1 MPVFDVIFCECYPL
15 LAKTVKSI
23 NEYIKNKGLQAG
35 DQMPR
40 TFRGIS
46 FPMGDGE
53 YARVAFSY
61 ALWMMQRIQK
71 QLRAMPEHERNSVA
85 EWFADRGQVD
95 LLEMNFGPD
104 VERAGLTVRLAE

>member
-1 MPVFDVIFCECYPL
+1 MFDVIFCEFYPL
-15 LAKTVKSI
+15 LAKTVKCA
-23 NEYIKNKGLQAG
+23 NEHIKNKGLQAG

-40 TFRGIS
+40 TFRGVS
-46 FPMGDGE
+46 FSMGDGE
-53 YARVAFSY
+53 YTRGAFSY

-71 QLRAMPEHERNSVA
+71 QLRAMPEHDRTSVA
-85 EWFADRGQVD
+85 EWFADRGQDD